1 LAAGAARQC
10 RTTRRRTHTRS
21 PASTP
26 TTPHRP
32 GRTPMS
38 QTINTDYDYE
48 PTHYFVAVAGTIVA
62 GPMEWDKADAERAQS
77 EEYAEPG
84 ESVELVTATRA
95 DLDAAGIAYR
105 VADGA

>member
-1 LAAGAARQC
+1 
-10 RTTRRRTHTRS
+10 
-21 PASTP
+21 
-26 TTPHRP
+26 
-32 GRTPMS
+32 MS
-38 QTINTDYDYE
+38 QTINTDDE

>member
-1 LAAGAARQC
+1 
-10 RTTRRRTHTRS
+10 
-21 PASTP
+21 
-26 TTPHRP
+26 
-32 GRTPMS
+32 MS